1 MPRPATPTNL
11 STPPTEE
18 DAEDLR
24 IVRQIRAGDQSAWG
38 TLISRYQDR
47 LFTICLRMVH
57 NRELAADL
65 TQDAFVKVIQ
75 GLEKYDGRSKLSTWI
90 IRVTMNVCLS
100 KMRSEKLRRHA
111 SLEGMGGKSGSRG
124 DGEARGFDPEEVR
137 EPGGVSGVLHAEDRE
152 RVLLALQRLDPDHR
166 AVLILRDARDLEY
179 EQIAE
184 VLGVAVGTV
193 KSRLFRAREALR
205 DEVEKLSEGKAG
217 SEEAK

>member
-1 MPRPATPTNL
+1 VPRPAPTPNL
-11 STPPTEE
+11 STPPTED

-24 IVRQIRAGDQSAWG
+24 LVASIRAGEQAAWG
-38 TLISRYQDR
+38 ELISRYQDR

-75 GLEKYDGRSKLSTWI
+75 GLDKYDGRSKLSTWI

-100 KMRSEKLRRHA
+100 KIRSEKLRRHA
-111 SLEGMGGKSGSRG
+111 SLEGMGGTSGSRG
-124 DGEARGFDPEEVR
+124 EGEARGFDPAQVR
-137 EPGGVSGVLHAEDRE
+137 EPGGVLGVLHAEDRH

-205 DEVEKLSEGKAG
+205 DEVEKLSEGRTTAG
-217 SEEAK
+217 D

>member
-1 MPRPATPTNL
+1 VA
-11 STPPTEE
+11 S
-18 DAEDLR
+18 
-24 IVRQIRAGDQSAWG
+24 IRAGEQAAWG
-38 TLISRYQDR
+38 VLISRYQDR

-75 GLEKYDGRSKLSTWI
+75 GLDKYDGRSKLSTWI

-100 KMRSEKLRRHA
+100 KIRSEKLRRHA
-111 SLEGMGGKSGSRG
+111 SLEGMGGAFGSRG
-124 DGEARGFDPEEVR
+124 EGEARGFDPEQVR
-137 EPGGVSGVLHAEDRE
+137 EPGGFSSVQHAEDRH

-205 DEVEKLSEGKAG
+205 DEVEKLSEGRTTAG
-217 SEEAK
+217 D

>member
-1 MPRPATPTNL
+1 MPRPATPTNP

-24 IVRQIRAGDQSAWG
+24 IVRQIRAGDSSAWS

-47 LFTICLRMVH
+47 LYTICLRMVH
-57 NRELAADL
+57 NRELASDL

-100 KMRSEKLRRHA
+100 KIRSEKLRRHA
-111 SLEGMGGKSGSRG
+111 SLEGMGGTSGSRG
-124 DGEARGFDPEEVR
+124 DGEARGFDPEQVR
-137 EPGGVSGVLHAEDRE
+137 EPGGVSSVLHAEDRH
-152 RVLLALQRLDPDHR
+152 RVLLALQRLDPEHR

-179 EQIAE
+179 EQIAD

-205 DEVEKLSEGKAG
+205 GEVEKLSEGRENADD
-217 SEEAK
+217 

>member
-1 MPRPATPTNL
+1 MQRPAKQANL
-11 STPPTEE
+11 STPPTED

-24 IVRQIRAGDQSAWG
+24 IVRRIRAGEQSAW
-38 TLISRYQDR
+38 TALISRYQDR

-57 NRELAADL
+57 NRELATDL

-75 GLEKYDGRSKLSTWI
+75 GLDKYDGRSKLSTWI

-111 SLEGMGGKSGSRG
+111 SLEGMGGKSGSQG
-124 DGEARGFDPEEVR
+124 DGETRAFDPEQVR
-137 EPGGVSGVLHAEDRE
+137 EPGGVSGVVHAEERE
-152 RVLLALQRLDPDHR
+152 RVLEALQRLDPDHR
-166 AVLILRDARDLEY
+166 AVLLLRDARDLDY

-205 DEVEKLSEGKAG
+205 DEVEKLTGDGASAG
-217 SEEAK
+217 E

>member
-1 MPRPATPTNL
+1 MTRPAPPANL

-24 IVRQIRAGDQSAWG
+24 LVARIRAGEEAAWG
-38 TLISRYQDR
+38 VLISRYQDR

-100 KMRSEKLRRHA
+100 KIRSEKLRRHA
-111 SLEGMGGKSGSRG
+111 SLEGMGGASGSRG
-124 DGEARGFDPEEVR
+124 ESEARGFDPEQVR
-137 EPGGVSGVLHAEDRE
+137 EPGGVSGVQHAEDRH

-205 DEVEKLSEGKAG
+205 DEVEKLSEGRKPAG
-217 SEEAK
+217 D